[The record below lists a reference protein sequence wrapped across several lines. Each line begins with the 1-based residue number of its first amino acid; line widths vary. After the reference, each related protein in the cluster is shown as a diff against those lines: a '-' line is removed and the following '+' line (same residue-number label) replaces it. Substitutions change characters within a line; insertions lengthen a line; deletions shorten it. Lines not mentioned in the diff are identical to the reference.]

1 MKLRSLHAFKAAPRR
16 QRGAVLVL
24 LTVAMVALLA
34 MAALAL
40 DGGHLMVNKTRLQ
53 NAVDAAA
60 LSGAKTLSLAY
71 GSTGAG
77 STSAAAAWKTLRMN
91 ANAPGNEELAKVL
104 PAAGSESN
112 FASVEFASSVYGP
125 FSPTLPTDGRYVR
138 VTVQNYGLAGFFW
151 GVLEMF
157 TDSPPDK
164 RVAAI
169 AVAGP
174 SPTAPCDL
182 APLLVC
188 GDLSKPPT
196 STSTDFWGY
205 KFGQLEVLKST
216 NWKDGDVGPGN
227 FQLLDLGSGGKT
239 VSEALEGGVNQCYSI
254 GESVDTEPGNK
265 VGPVRSGFNTRFE
278 GATRDLVPYYDE
290 PLLKYDDAFDP
301 PIAKSGQAVKSDDD
315 GDVYV
320 DGGSGIYDYNDWR
333 AAMAACT
340 PTNSCLGAVA
350 ERRMLKIVVGNC
362 DVPEASGEGVANAG
376 KVGIPVLGFG
386 CFFVLQPIAENGGG
400 GGGGGGGGN
409 ESYIFGQFVEA
420 CNGDSYPGP
429 NPSSDAGPQIIQLYK
444 TYITPGQPG
453 SDS

>member
-1 MKLRSLHAFKAAPRR
+1 MKRRSLHAFKAAPRR

-24 LTVAMVALLA
+24 LTVAIVALLA

-77 STSAAAAWKTLRMN
+77 SVSAAAAWKTLRMN

-104 PAAGSESN
+104 PAAGSESS
-112 FASVEFASSVYGP
+112 FASVEFASTVYGP
-125 FSPTLPTDGRYVR
+125 FSPALPTDGRYVR

-151 GVLEMF
+151 GILGMITE
-157 TDSPPDK
+157 SPPSK
-164 RVAAI
+164 RVAAV

-188 GDLSKPPT
+188 GDSSKPPT
-196 STSTDFWGY
+196 STNFWGY

-227 FQLLDLGSGGKT
+227 FQLLDFGSGANAL
-239 VSEALEGGVNQCYSI
+239 SEALEGGLNRCYSI
-254 GESVDTEPGNK
+254 GQKVTTEPGNK

-278 GATRDLVPYYDE
+278 GDTRDLVPYYDE
-290 PLLKYDDAFDP
+290 PLLKYNDAFDP
-301 PIAKSGQAVKSDDD
+301 PIAKSDQAVRSNDD
-315 GDVYV
+315 GDVYT
-320 DGGSGIYDYNDWR
+320 DSTSIYGYNDWR
-333 AAMAACT
+333 AAMAACA
-340 PTNSCLGAVA
+340 PTNSCPGAVA

-362 DVPEASGEGVANAG
+362 DAPEVSEEGAANAG
-376 KVGIPVLGFG
+376 KVDIPVLGFG

-400 GGGGGGGGN
+400 GGN

-420 CNGDSYPGP
+420 CDGDSYPGP
-429 NPSSDAGPQIIQLYK
+429 TPSSDAGPQIIQLYK
-444 TYITPGQPG
+444 TYITPALPG